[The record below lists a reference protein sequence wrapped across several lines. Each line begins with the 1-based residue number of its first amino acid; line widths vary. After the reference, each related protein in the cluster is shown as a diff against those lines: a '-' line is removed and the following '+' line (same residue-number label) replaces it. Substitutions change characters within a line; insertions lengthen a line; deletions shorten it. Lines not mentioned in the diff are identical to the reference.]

1 MKALSAVLLTISI
14 IASSCDRKKTTGQTT
29 SDDKVVVIKQQKE
42 TVAVIDAGVFQKD
55 LMSRSDIQL
64 VDVRTPAEYAESH
77 LEGAINYSVTE
88 TTFQEKVSQLDTNK
102 PIYVYCKSG
111 GRSGRASEQ
120 LKQFGFTEIRDLQ
133 GGITAWNAA
142 NLPTE
147 K

>member
-1 MKALSAVLLTISI
+1 MKVLSAVLLTISI
-14 IASSCDRKKTTGQTT
+14 IASSCDGKKTTSQTT
-29 SDDKVVVIKQQKE
+29 SDEKVVVVTPQKE
-42 TVAVIDAGVFQKD
+42 TLAVIDAASFQND
-55 LMSRSDIQL
+55 LASKSDIQL

-77 LEGAINYSVTE
+77 LKGAINYSVTE
-88 TTFQEKVSQLDTNK
+88 PTFQEKVSQLDTNK

-142 NLPTE
+142 KLPTE